1 MSRIG
6 RSSGSDSPGQTTHLL
21 ILDGLTR
28 TGLFFSCLSLFL
40 LLTAYIY
47 EVCARYF
54 FNVPTSWSY
63 DFSTWCLAICIMLAL
78 PEVTRSQA
86 NITIDFILEYLS
98 PGFTPDGPANHLLR
112 RFYVLSDRRPG
123 FADRRPGVSSRITS
137 KPTGPIPYPNGGVS
151 LVIPI
156 GFVLCAFQFLR
167 LGLSSKSDKTTDR
180 E

>member
-98 PGFTPDGPANHLLR
+98 PGSRRMARRIIFFVAFMFCLTAAWVCGQETWRQFSNH
-112 RFYVLSDRRPG
+112 
-123 FADRRPGVSSRITS
+123 IETNW
-137 KPTGPIPYPNGGVS
+137 TNPIPKWWVS